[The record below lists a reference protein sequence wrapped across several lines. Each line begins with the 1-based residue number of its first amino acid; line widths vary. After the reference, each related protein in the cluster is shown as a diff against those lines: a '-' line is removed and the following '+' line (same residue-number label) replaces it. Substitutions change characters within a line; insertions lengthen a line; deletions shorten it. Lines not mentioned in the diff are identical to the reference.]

1 MALSVGNVVLASQ
14 FGLNPRGIDED
25 LYNRKV
31 GVGMIIAFIV
41 HMCLLF
47 LLGYELIDTEVT

>member
-1 MALSVGNVVLASQ
+1 MTIGMSIGNVLLASQ
-14 FGLNPRGIDED
+14 FGLNPDGIDAD

-31 GVGMIIAFIV
+31 GVGMVVAFIV

-47 LLGYELIDTEVT
+47 LLGY

>member
-1 MALSVGNVVLASQ
+1 MTIVLSVGNVIMASQ
-14 FGLNPRGIDED
+14 FGLNPLNIDED

-31 GVGMIIAFIV
+31 GVGMIVAFIV

-47 LLGYELIDTEVT
+47 LLGY